1 MLYSMTF
8 LMALAA
14 VGMTAGQSP
23 SPTRT
28 RLQLDLELH
37 RRREPP
43 TKPIAHESYADAFA
57 DARSSGK
64 PLFVTVAT
72 DCSALCPKL
81 RGEFVIAHLR
91 EFEGSSKPRA
101 ALLMPGADGLYKVR
115 EWSPLPSDGDV
126 KKAAEEWK
134 PRLPPMTPTRP
145 TSVDWSKAT

>member
-1 MLYSMTF
+1 MLYSVTF

-14 VGMTAGQSP
+14 VGMTAGQ

-43 TKPIAHESYADAFA
+43 ATRPIAHESYADAFA
-57 DARSSGK
+57 DARQSGK
-64 PLFVTVAT
+64 PLFLTVAT

-91 EFEGSSKPRA
+91 EFEANPKPRA
-101 ALLMPGADGLYKVR
+101 VLLMPGGDSMYKVR

-134 PRLPPMTPTRP
+134 PRLPPMTKP